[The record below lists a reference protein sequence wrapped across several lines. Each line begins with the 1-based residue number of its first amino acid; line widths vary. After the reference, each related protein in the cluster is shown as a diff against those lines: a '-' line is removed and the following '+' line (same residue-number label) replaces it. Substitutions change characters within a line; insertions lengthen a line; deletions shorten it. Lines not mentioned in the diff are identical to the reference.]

1 MTPQCA
7 GDSSVCLN
15 VVHNPRFAWFPCHLF
30 TLYSCFLT
38 GIWSRDI
45 KRKTNL
51 AQTAVTK
58 ILKTLESRNLV
69 KPVKSVNDGK
79 RKIYVLYDLEPAAD
93 ITGGLW

>member
-1 MTPQCA
+1 MITA
-7 GDSSVCLN
+7 E
-15 VVHNPRFAWFPCHLF
+15 VHCHLAEIDLLF
-30 TLYSCFLT
+30 T

-45 KRKTNL
+45 KRRTNL

-58 ILKTLESRNLV
+58 ILKTLETRNLV

>member
-1 MTPQCA
+1 MFDRLT
-7 GDSSVCLN
+7 GDFMSAKDLSVQN
-15 VVHNPRFAWFPCHLF
+15 
-30 TLYSCFLT
+30 T

-45 KRKTNL
+45 KRRTNL

-58 ILKTLESRNLV
+58 ILKNLETRNLV

-79 RKIYVLYDLEPAAD
+79 RKIYVLFDLEPAAD